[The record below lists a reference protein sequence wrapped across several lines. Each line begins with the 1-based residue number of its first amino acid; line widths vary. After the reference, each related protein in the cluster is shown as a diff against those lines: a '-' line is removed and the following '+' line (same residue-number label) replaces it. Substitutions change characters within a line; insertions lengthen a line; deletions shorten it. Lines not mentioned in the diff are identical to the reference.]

1 MLINRTLRRNFAGAA
16 GGLQFKFP
24 ASFFFQDHIIIQTGH
39 HERSGNGLKRK
50 EMSHTTNR
58 TPGGE
63 SRLPTK
69 HTRARNLDVCVNILV
84 EEVDGSSVL
93 EQIRRVVDPSRYIIY
108 PIKSSELGNIIYC
121 FCSFPRDDHLNS
133 QPPHQNFRQNKKG
146 VEFFKDF

>member
-16 GGLQFKFP
+16 GGLLFKFP
-24 ASFFFQDHIIIQTGH
+24 ASYFFQNHIIPSGH
-39 HERSGNGLKRK
+39 QYRSGNGLKRK

-63 SRLPTK
+63 SRLPTR

-84 EEVDGSSVL
+84 EEVDGSLVL

-108 PIKSSELGNIIYC
+108 PIKSSQLGNIYIIYC
-121 FCSFPRDDHLNS
+121 FCNFPRDDQVSKSVYGRLKN
-133 QPPHQNFRQNKKG
+133 
-146 VEFFKDF
+146 